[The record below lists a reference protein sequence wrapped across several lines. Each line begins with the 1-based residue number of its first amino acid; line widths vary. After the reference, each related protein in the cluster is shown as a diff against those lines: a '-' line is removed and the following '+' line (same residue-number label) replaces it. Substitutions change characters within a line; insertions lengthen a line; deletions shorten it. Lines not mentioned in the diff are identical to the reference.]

1 MESSV
6 SHRFHFAT
14 DDEVAVVGGLN
25 GTARRYTSDSRRHG
39 APVRIDSADFVCRR
53 IGEQCRSISVEE
65 EIVHTVW
72 KSTCAILSPFFRST
86 VVPSSVE
93 TCARHASA
101 ARAGRQ
107 AC

>member
-1 MESSV
+1 V
-6 SHRFHFAT
+6 SHRFHFAP
-14 DDEVAVVGGLN
+14 DDEMAVVDGLN
-25 GTARRYTSDSRRHG
+25 GTARRYTSDRRRHG

-53 IGEQCRSISVEE
+53 IGEQCRSISLEE
-65 EIVHTVW
+65 EIVHAVW
-72 KSTCAILSPFFRST
+72 QSTWAIVSPFFRGI

-101 ARAGRQ
+101 TRAGRQ